1 MIRPTFFD
9 YRKITLD
16 AEDVDKSFGVCTFR
30 GMKERTG
37 EDAEGEDTGEVNVR
51 KYVIK
56 SSKQREFEL
65 VNVPIELPVKDFPIG
80 AKVRLVNPKVSPW
93 APFGGE
99 PQVRINAE
107 DIVLVEGDT
116 KTPEQP
122 KPQQGNNNQPKPQ
135 EYKKV

>member
-9 YRKITLD
+9 YRKVI
-16 AEDVDKSFGVCTFR
+16 VDIENSFGVCTFR
-30 GMKERTG
+30 GMKERT
-37 EDAEGEDTGEVNVR
+37 EVDAEGEDTGEVNVR

-56 SSKQREFEL
+56 SSKQREFEI

-80 AKVRLVNPKVSPW
+80 AKVRFVNPKVIPW

-107 DIVLVEGDT
+107 DIVLVEGDA
-116 KTPEQP
+116 KTLEQP
-122 KPQQGNNNQPKPQ
+122 KPQQGNNNQPKQQ
-135 EYKKV
+135 ENKRV